1 MSKITDALERAK
13 NVQPISEK
21 NGTKIVATQDAKDA
35 MAGELLDPSDDL
47 GVRTLND
54 DGSIARSRTVISQIS
69 TFRLYENRYKR
80 QGTKGVGYDEIW
92 VVPALDPK
100 GYRAVIQHMED
111 KNIPVY
117 RITKDKDEP
126 HDFILAGKTTVD
138 YQKFHSE
145 FTHKLSEDS
154 MKKIIPLF
162 ALENDEV
169 TNDDIEEMF
178 K

>member
-1 MSKITDALERAK
+1 MSRITDALDKAK
-13 NVQPISEK
+13 QVKPIAEK
-21 NGTKIVATQDAKDA
+21 NGTKIVATQDAKAA

-47 GVRTLND
+47 GVRTLNE

-69 TFRLYENRYKR
+69 TFRIYDNRFKR
-80 QGTKGVGYDEIW
+80 QGTKGVGYDELW
-92 VVPALDPK
+92 VVPAIDPK
-100 GYRAVIQHMED
+100 GYRAVIQNLED
-111 KNIPVY
+111 RNIPVY
-117 RITKDKDEP
+117 RITKDKDTQE
-126 HDFILAGKTTVD
+126 FILAGKTTVD

-162 ALENDEV
+162 ALENDDV
-169 TNDDIEEMF
+169 TNDDIEDIF

>member
-1 MSKITDALERAK
+1 MSRITDALDRAK
-13 NVQPISEK
+13 EVKPIAEK
-21 NGTKIVATQDAKDA
+21 NGTKIVATQDAKAA

-47 GVRTLND
+47 GIRTLNE

-69 TFRLYENRYKR
+69 TARIYDNRFKR
-80 QGTKGVGYDEIW
+80 QGTKGVGYDELW

-100 GYRAVIQHMED
+100 GYRAVVLNLED
-111 KNIPVY
+111 RNIPVY
-117 RITKDKDEP
+117 RITKDKDTKE
-126 HDFILAGKTTVD
+126 FILAGKTTVD

-162 ALENDEV
+162 ALEDDDI
-169 TNDDIEEMF
+169 TNDDIEELF

>member
-1 MSKITDALERAK
+1 MSRITDALDKAK
-13 NVQPISEK
+13 QVKPIAEK
-21 NGTKIVATQDAKDA
+21 NGIKIVATQDAKDA
-35 MAGELLDPSDDL
+35 MAGELLDPTDDL
-47 GVRTLND
+47 GVRTLNQ

-69 TFRLYENRYKR
+69 TYRIYDNRFKR
-80 QGTKGVGYDEIW
+80 QGTKGVGYDEVW
-92 VVPALDPK
+92 VVPAIDPK
-100 GYRAVIQHMED
+100 GYRAVVLGMED
-111 KNIPVY
+111 RNIPVY
-117 RITKDKDEP
+117 KITKSKDEQ

-145 FTHKLSEDS
+145 FTHKLSEES

-162 ALENDEV
+162 ALENDEI